1 MKKIIYP
8 IIFILL
14 LLALSA
20 CSKENK
26 KNFNT
31 KDLYKDFSYKVN
43 PETFDLSIITNGKNE
58 NISKALNKMK
68 VTNLKESS
76 AATSWSYPEKGIDV
90 TIKKEK
96 DYLDISIKSAKGKDI
111 KNGFIWPVVSGKNY
125 TLPLGEGKYIPSD
138 DKYFKEYLDDAELDP
153 IESLSM
159 NFFASS
165 NDDTAVVYIIKNIFN
180 NKMTFNTKNNIEF
193 QFEHTYPSITDEK
206 NYGFRIYVTENTPV
220 NIAKIYKNY
229 ILEQGNFKTL
239 EEKAKE
245 NANIKKLYGAVHIYL
260 FDKTVISDDD
270 INWPV
275 LKENLTSPQIQWI
288 KTLLSSKIEGGDEV
302 TKALDD
308 IQKQNYVDQYQKT
321 LISQGLSKVLLLP
334 DFYNP
339 KIFTKKDEKIDNLI
353 NKGVNNLNEVE
364 IIKLNKRLLKLSIE
378 NSFKNDEEWAVD
390 RNLNLIKSIH
400 SSGIDRAWFGLDDW
414 TQAFISPD
422 MIKYANDQ
430 GYLIGPYDSYHSIH
444 EPLKE
449 KWNTAVFKDT
459 SLYENSVITDESGK
473 KISGFQNV
481 GRKLN
486 PVLSIP
492 SVKQRVGEIL
502 DTGVEFNSWFIDC
515 DATGEIY
522 DDYSKNH
529 ITTKQQDLNAR
540 MERISYI
547 RDEKNMIV
555 GSEGGNDFAANTIAF
570 AHGIELPSF
579 SWMDEDMA
587 RNKESEY
594 YLGRYY
600 SANGGAPEKMTKEIP
615 LKEKYKK
622 IFLDNY
628 YNIPLYKLVYNDS
641 VITTYHWD
649 WSTFKIKDEVQ
660 NRMLYEVLYN
670 VPSLYHLDK
679 FQWEKYKDKIIN
691 HYKIWSLFSR
701 SVITKEMT
709 DFKTLSNNRLVQMTQ
724 YGNDI
729 KVIANFSDED
739 FEYNNDKI
747 KAHSLI
753 IYNKSDKIVYT
764 P

>member
-8 IIFILL
+8 LIFIFL

-20 CSKENK
+20 CSKQNK
-26 KNFNT
+26 GNNNIN
-31 KDLYKDFSYKVN
+31 DLYQDFSYKVE
-43 PETFDLSIITNGKNE
+43 PETFDLTIITNGKNE
-58 NISKALNKMK
+58 NVSKALDKMK
-68 VTNLKESS
+68 VTNLKENSS
-76 AATSWSYPEKGIDV
+76 ATSWSYPEKGIDV
-90 TIKKEK
+90 VIKKEQN
-96 DYLDISIKSAKGKDI
+96 YLDINIKSTKGIDV
-111 KNGFIWPVVSGKNY
+111 KNEFTWPLVSGKNY

-138 DKYFKEYLDDAELDP
+138 DKYFKEYLDNAELDP

-159 NFFASS
+159 SFFTSS
-165 NDDTAVVYIIKNIFN
+165 NNDTAVVYIIKNIFN
-180 NKMTFNTKNNIEF
+180 NKMTFNTKNDIEF
-193 QFEHTYPSITDEK
+193 QFEHAYPSITGEK
-206 NYGFRIYVTENTPV
+206 SYGFRIYITKTTPV

-229 ILEQGNFKTL
+229 IIEQGNFKTL
-239 EEKAKE
+239 EDKAKD
-245 NANIKKLYGAVHIYL
+245 NKNIKKLYGAIHIYL
-260 FDKTVISDDD
+260 FNKTVISEND
-270 INWPV
+270 INWAV
-275 LKENLTSPQIQWI
+275 LKENIASPQVQWI
-288 KTLLSSKIEGGDEV
+288 KTLLTDKVEGGSEV
-302 TKALDD
+302 IKALDD
-308 IQKQNYVDQYQKT
+308 IQKQNYVDQYQKL
-321 LISQGLSKVLLLP
+321 LISQGLSQVLLLP

-339 KIFTKKDEKIDNLI
+339 EIFTKKDKKIEDLI
-353 NKGVNNLNEVE
+353 NKGINNLNKVE
-364 IIKLNKRLLKLSIE
+364 IIELNKRALRLSIE
-378 NSFKNDEEWAVD
+378 NGFKNDDDWSLD
-390 RNLNLIKSIH
+390 RNLDLLKSIH
-400 SSGIDRAWFGLDDW
+400 SDGIDRAWFGLDDW
-414 TQAFISPD
+414 TQAFISPS
-422 MIKYANDQ
+422 MIKYANGQ
-430 GYLIGPYDSYHSIH
+430 GFLIGPYDSYHSIH
-444 EPLKE
+444 EPSKE
-449 KWNTAVFKDT
+449 KWNTAAFKDT
-459 SLYENSVITDESGK
+459 SLYENSVITDENGD

-492 SVKQRVGEIL
+492 SVKQRVEYIL
-502 DTGVEFNSWFIDC
+502 NTGVKFNSWFIDC

-529 ITTKQQDLNAR
+529 ITTKQQDLKAR

-547 RDEKNMIV
+547 RDEKNMVV
-555 GSEGGNDFAANTIAF
+555 GSEGGNDFAASTIAF

-587 RNKESEY
+587 RNKDSQY

-600 SANGGAPEKMTKEIP
+600 SGNGGAPEKMTKEVP

-649 WSTFKIKDEVQ
+649 WSTFKLKDEVQ

-679 FQWEKYKDKIIN
+679 FQWEKYKDKIIS
-691 HYKIWSLFSR
+691 HYKIWSPFSR

-709 DFKTLSNNRLVQMTQ
+709 DFKILSSNRLVQMTQ

-729 KVIANFSDED
+729 KVIANFSDEN

-753 IYNKSDKIVYT
+753 IYNKSEKIEYT